1 MNARASAW
9 YRKLFPLINSVWLCN
24 GPRWPFSFNMQQYF
38 FFFFYQSK
46 TDLRPRK
53 GKKWSSCQWHC
64 PFVSSQLSVNTGL
77 ETVTHST
84 LKCCGNQQLSWWDRN
99 KNKLECRREMYL
111 CQFRCAIWVAR
122 TYVIIHYETECSHF
136 TPRYHPFQNLTKKFL
151 CWDVNTSWQFD
162 NVNNSPHNNW

>member
-1 MNARASAW
+1 MQ
-9 YRKLFPLINSVWLCN
+9 
-24 GPRWPFSFNMQQYF
+24 WPSLTFFIQHATVL

-53 GKKWSSCQWHC
+53 GKKWSSCPWHC

-111 CQFRCAIWVAR
+111 CQFRCAMWVAR

-151 CWDVNTSWQFD
+151 CWDVNTPWQFD